1 MIRSSCPEVFDKKG
15 ALKIF
20 AKITGKHLC
29 GSLFFNKFVGSRHL
43 IVNYELLVVNFA
55 KFSEHL
61 WRRTSAKYNL
71 WIMKSNSKIKKY
83 FLDQVVI
90 CFGTGP
96 LQQINASL
104 I

>member
-55 KFSEHL
+55 KFF
-61 WRRTSAKYNL
+61 RTSMAQNICKVQP
-71 WIMKSNSKIKKY
+71 
-83 FLDQVVI
+83 LD
-90 CFGTGP
+90 
-96 LQQINASL
+96 NEK
-104 I
+104 